1 MCGTSSTLNS
11 ALWKKHQRSREL
23 PKVKPDKW
31 GCVQASQFWYVHM
44 CIQNKEKE
52 TAREQERKSERER
65 KTEKA

>member
-1 MCGTSSTLNS
+1 
-11 ALWKKHQRSREL
+11 
-23 PKVKPDKW
+23 VKPDKW